1 MLKVNGWY
9 LIKNKVIVVYFNLVF
24 IINKNYIYNYLFLFL
39 KVIVN

>member
-9 LIKNKVIVVYFNLVF
+9 LIKNKVIVVCFNLVF
-24 IINKNYIYNYLFLFL
+24 IINKNYIYNYLFFFL